1 MAQARESSVV
11 ELMAE
16 LTMANNN
23 ERGEMIAQL
32 PIAKINETLPPEILT
47 AIFQFLPF
55 DDLKKA
61 LLVCR
66 SVLNDFNHAIG
77 LKIKQSL
84 GDA

>member
-16 LTMANNN
+16 LTMTKKDV
-23 ERGEMIAQL
+23 RGEMIAQL
-32 PIAKINETLPPEILT
+32 PIANINEKLPPELLT
-47 AIFQFLPF
+47 AVFQFLPY

-66 SVLNDFNHAIG
+66 WV
-77 LKIKQSL
+77 
-84 GDA
+84 